1 MNTYSYAD
9 GFLLSGKVRFA
20 VITVEFELNLYCL
33 FLNLFIDWCVGA
45 EEASDDKPQN
55 EVGGRKTID
64 PFVQN
69 TIFGRKKTKWD
80 VMGWAG

>member
-45 EEASDDKPQN
+45 EEASDDKRQN
-55 EVGGRKTID
+55 EGGGEKLLTHSCKT
-64 PFVQN
+64 PFL
-69 TIFGRKKTKWD
+69 GEKKRSGT
-80 VMGWAG
+80 